1 MKEDTKMGLNKL
13 ISTSQIEE
21 EKFIKRSM
29 DIPRSVADD
38 LKILTIIEK
47 TSQRQ
52 LLAKI
57 ITEYIEENKEKIQK
71 VKKAL
76 A

>member
-1 MKEDTKMGLNKL
+1 MKEDTKKGLTKL
-13 ISTSQIEE
+13 VSTTQIQE

-57 ITEYIEENKEKIQK
+57 ITEYIEQHKDKIQK
-71 VKKAL
+71 VKDAIQ
-76 A
+76 